1 MFVDH
6 LYIFWKLPINVLY
19 PLFLLVCH
27 LFLLIIIIIIV
38 HIKDISLLFVVCD
51 ANIFSRLVSSSAL

>member
-51 ANIFSRLVSSSAL
+51 ANIFSR